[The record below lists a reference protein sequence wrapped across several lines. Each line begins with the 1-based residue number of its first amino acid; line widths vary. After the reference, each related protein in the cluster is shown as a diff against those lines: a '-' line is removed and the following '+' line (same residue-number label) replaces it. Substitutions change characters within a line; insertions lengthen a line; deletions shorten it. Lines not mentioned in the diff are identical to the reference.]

1 MLSRLTGRMVCR
13 RCSTATRD
21 SIIENMQTN
30 AKAYGLILSL
40 IVASATGVNVLVSSH
55 INPISQEQKLLRQ
68 DMKELRQEM
77 HQEMKGMR
85 QEMHQEMKGMR
96 QEMHHEMKEIRQ
108 EMSQNQKELLLAVSK
123 SDEKYTMYGER
134 LAKLEK

>member
-1 MLSRLTGRMVCR
+1 MVCR

-40 IVASATGVNVLVSSH
+40 IVASATAVNVLVSSH

-77 HQEMKGMR
+77 HQEMKEMR

-96 QEMHHEMKEIRQ
+96 QEIT
-108 EMSQNQKELLLAVSK
+108 QNQKELLLAVSK

>member
-1 MLSRLTGRMVCR
+1 
-13 RCSTATRD
+13 
-21 SIIENMQTN
+21 MQTN
-30 AKAYGLILSL
+30 AKAYGLLLSV

-77 HQEMKGMR
+77 HQEMK
-85 QEMHQEMKGMR
+85 
-96 QEMHHEMKEIRQ
+96 EIRQ

-123 SDEKYTMYGER
+123 SDEKYAMYGER